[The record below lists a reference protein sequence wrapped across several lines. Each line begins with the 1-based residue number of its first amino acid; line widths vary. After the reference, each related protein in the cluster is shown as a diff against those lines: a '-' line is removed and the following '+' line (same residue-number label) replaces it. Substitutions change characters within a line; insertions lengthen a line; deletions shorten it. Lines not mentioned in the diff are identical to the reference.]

1 LNRIFYYS
9 GKQAIIDILNY
20 QIIKSKK
27 IDNNL
32 IELLSFYRKKSVPK
46 MPIGAD
52 ILMKQFQI
60 SEGRKLGEK
69 LKMIEDEWV
78 KNNFQISEKQIH
90 LIMNN

>member
-1 LNRIFYYS
+1 
-9 GKQAIIDILNY
+9 
-20 QIIKSKK
+20 
-27 IDNNL
+27 
-32 IELLSFYRKKSVPK
+32 